1 MIGKLA
7 AGALRARIYGV
18 RYLVTFTALAAS
30 LPLIAFVYERW
41 GFDTLFRVLAVTAL
55 AIFATVA
62 YLPRTLPTPEP
73 APAPA
78 E

>member
-1 MIGKLA
+1 
-7 AGALRARIYGV
+7 
-18 RYLVTFTALAAS
+18 
-30 LPLIAFVYERW
+30 
-41 GFDTLFRVLAVTAL
+41 LFRVLAVTAL

-62 YLPRTLPTPEP
+62 CLPRTLPTPEP